1 MPNQARRCPQVPPL
15 ASIPSTEIARFFKSH
30 CRDGSPSA
38 WLDFAALLQHLRSS
52 NRSQLSAPH
61 RALGVFP
68 RSPGKP
74 DRRGSP
80 RPTEPHQ
87 SFSTTMERQG
97 IRHLM
102 SRLLF
107 KQVGNFRTAGYN
119 AEYTRPRPA
128 LSDAS
133 GALVVQRYSWSFF
146 NALDLSSLRE
156 SKLPRVLRS
165 TRLQRSVDPSPRG
178 SSENKRLF
186 SDTERA
192 DNNGLRREPC
202 LCREQTIW
210 QVRHP
215 TCCPAG
221 EYACMDRA

>member
-1 MPNQARRCPQVPPL
+1 MDPPL
-15 ASIPSTEIARFFKSH
+15 LGLISQRSSSTYTT
-30 CRDGSPSA
+30 
-38 WLDFAALLQHLRSS
+38 RSS